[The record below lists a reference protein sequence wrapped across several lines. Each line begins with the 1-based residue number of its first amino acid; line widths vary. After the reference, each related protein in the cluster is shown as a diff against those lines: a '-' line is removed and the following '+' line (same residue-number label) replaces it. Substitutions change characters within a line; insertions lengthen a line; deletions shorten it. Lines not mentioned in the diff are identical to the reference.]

1 MHDRPGVKICGLR
14 RREDVLAADD
24 LGAAYVGVVVTQGFG
39 RSVDPA
45 LASALVAGVRATPV
59 AVMVDENPTAAAA
72 LGHGL
77 GAGVLQL
84 HGREPVDSVR
94 ELRELGPWRVW
105 KSVRAATPDD
115 VRRTVDLYGPW
126 VHGILVEG
134 WMEGVVGGA
143 GAALDPEGFKDLRGI
158 VPATHRFILAGGLTA
173 DTVAKAM
180 ARWEPDVVDVS
191 SGVEVEPG
199 RKNRDLIRRF
209 IQAVRGDE
217 IPDAPDPSDH
227 RGASS

>member
-1 MHDRPGVKICGLR
+1 VKICGLR
-14 RREDVLAADD
+14 RREDVLAADE
-24 LGAAYVGVVVTQGFG
+24 LGAAYVGVVVTRGFG

-45 LASALVAGVRATPV
+45 SASALVAGVRAIPV
-59 AVMVDENPTAAAA
+59 AVMVDEHPIAAAA

-84 HGREPVDSVR
+84 HGRETVDAVR

-115 VRRTVDLYGPW
+115 VRRTVDLYGAW

-134 WMEGVVGGA
+134 WMDGAVGGA
-143 GAALDPEGFKDLRGI
+143 GAALDPEQFQDLRDL
-158 VPATHRFILAGGLTA
+158 VPVTHRFILAGGLTA
-173 DTVAKAM
+173 DTVAGAM

-199 RKNRDLIRRF
+199 RKNRDLLRRF
-209 IQAVRGDE
+209 MKAVRGE
-217 IPDAPDPSDH
+217 ENPDAPDPPDH
-227 RGASS
+227 SGVST